1 MVLEEAPLTP
11 GEPPPPPREPPPP
24 PPRDPLEPLWLEGRC
39 PLPDPVVRGGR
50 WEELL
55 DVDVDVEVVEDDED
69 VEDPEEVLTLGV
81 LGVVLEVGVHDS
93 EMLLTGPTLPGTSA
107 DGELPAGTS
116 PLNVSVCP
124 VSSVTVTVQLSAEA
138 VGKAAIA
145 MTTST
150 KLVVPRA
157 ILSLRLLDTLA
168 YLLPPCAMQS

>member
-1 MVLEEAPLTP
+1 MQLAAPEPVSPSSLVLAEEDWTCWT
-11 GEPPPPPREPPPP
+11 ENKS
-24 PPRDPLEPLWLEGRC
+24 
-39 PLPDPVVRGGR
+39 
-50 WEELL
+50 
-55 DVDVDVEVVEDDED
+55 
-69 VEDPEEVLTLGV
+69 
-81 LGVVLEVGVHDS
+81 VGKLIS
-93 EMLLTGPTLPGTSA
+93 RMQKLPTLPGTSA
-107 DGELPAGTS
+107 DGELPAGTP